1 MLLTFSVQDPDA
13 GKTRIKLPSGARKTV
28 SNDCRAMVGI
38 IAGGGRIDK
47 PLLKAG
53 NSYHKYKVRR
63 ARLLR
68 VARDDDLIPPLFH
81 RPSATSGRACVVWR

>member
-1 MLLTFSVQDPDA
+1 MTWRTQDPDA

-53 NSYHKYKVRR
+53 NSYHKYKVLC

-68 VARDDDLIPPLFH
+68 VARDYNLIPPLFD